1 MTTRIERCKDGSDTV
16 YSELFGQFYHNPN
29 GAVAESLHVFFEI
42 SGIFDAIRDNNTISV
57 LEVGFGT
64 GLNALLLA
72 DFVAQSGSGSQVNF
86 QSIEAWPI
94 SPEMAKSLNYGDF
107 LKTPELAQK
116 LEIIFTQ
123 LQDGNAEINLLPN
136 TKVNV
141 HKGLFSTFSPNS
153 RTPYNFVF
161 HDAFSPEV
169 NSELWTPEVFEVIR
183 RWSSDD
189 AVLTTYCAATRA
201 RAAMA
206 MGGWFPFRAPG
217 ALGKRE
223 MTVASANPR
232 TLDGFKPLDVNKLR
246 AKYTASPP

>member
-1 MTTRIERCKDGSDTV
+1 MTTRIERCKDGSDTI
-16 YSELFGQFYHNPN
+16 YSDQFGQFYHNPN

-42 SGIFDAIRDNNTISV
+42 SGLFDAIRVNQTISV
-57 LEVGFGT
+57 FEVGFGT

-72 DFVAQSGSGSQVNF
+72 DFVAQSGSNSQVNF

-107 LKTPELAQK
+107 LKTPELVKK
-116 LEIIFTQ
+116 LEIIFAQ
-123 LQDGNAEINLLPN
+123 LENGNAEIDLLQN
-136 TKVNV
+136 VKVNV
-141 HKGLFSTFSPNS
+141 HKGLFSTFRPTNH
-153 RTPYNFVF
+153 TPYNFVF

-169 NSELWTPEVFEVIR
+169 NPELWTPDVFEVIR
-183 RWSSDD
+183 TWSADD

-206 MGGWFPFRAPG
+206 MAGWFPFRAPG

-223 MTVASANPR
+223 MTISSANPR
-232 TLDGFKPLDVNKLR
+232 TLDGFKPLDIEKLR
-246 AKYTASPP
+246 NK